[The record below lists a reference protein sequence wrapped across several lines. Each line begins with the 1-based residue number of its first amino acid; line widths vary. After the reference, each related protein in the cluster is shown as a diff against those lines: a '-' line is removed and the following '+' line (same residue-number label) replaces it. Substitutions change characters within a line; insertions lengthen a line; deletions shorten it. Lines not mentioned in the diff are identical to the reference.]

1 MKTNPHIYLQNLIQK
16 SELKTFEKINSFKIM
31 QKVAKKSFDYIVE
44 NIQFKKILIVC
55 GPGNNGGDGFIIA
68 AFLKKKNYD
77 VDVFSYPKKIYSGDA
92 LLAMKKLNFNVKN
105 IKNFRIKKNSLIID
119 CLFGTGLSRNISSF
133 LKKIIL
139 KINKSKQY
147 VVSID
152 IPSGINSDSGKIMEC
167 AIKANTTL
175 VLHAKKFG
183 HILHPGKKF
192 CGEIKVLNIGILEK

>member
-1 MKTNPHIYLQNLIQK
+1 MKKTLLVKDIKKLERLEFKRRGSSFSLMNEAGTKCAKESIKLIR
-16 SELKTFEKINSFKIM
+16 
-31 QKVAKKSFDYIVE
+31 KKKAI
-44 NIQFKKILIVC
+44 IVC